1 MNTIKQILSDSS
13 TTTLSDNNNSTDS
26 EKSINSDDKNI
37 LNLKLN
43 KLFEKLDE
51 KKTSSTCFISILE
64 NKHTLNLKTVINSDI
79 SDSSESEISSVEDV
93 SLVN

>member
-1 MNTIKQILSDSS
+1 MK
-13 TTTLSDNNNSTDS
+13 
-26 EKSINSDDKNI
+26 
-37 LNLKLN
+37 
-43 KLFEKLDE
+43 

>member
-51 KKTSSTCFISILE
+51 KKNI
-64 NKHTLNLKTVINSDI
+64 INMFYFYI
-79 SDSSESEISSVEDV
+79 RK
-93 SLVN
+93 